1 MIVKYKKDGVWG
13 YIDNI
18 RKVEQ
23 KDIDIYELEKIFDKE
38 PNEKEPPEC
47 YMNGEKLDDKIC
59 LVNKAF
65 TIAVRELPEEGYF
78 RHAEN
83 LLNVDNLDMPTQ
95 IIVMHIEERQREY
108 EEIVLVTNESAY
120 LLNDKG
126 QTIERL
132 N

>member
-1 MIVKYKKDGVWG
+1 MIVKYMKDGVWG

-18 RKVEQ
+18 RQVAN
-23 KDIDIYELEKIFDKE
+23 KDIDVYVLSNEFDKE
-38 PNEKEPPEC
+38 SREKEPPEC
-47 YMNGEKLDDKIC
+47 WVDGKKLADDIC

-65 TIAVRELPEEGYF
+65 TMALDKLPIEGNN

-83 LLNVDNLDMPTQ
+83 LLNTEKIDMPSQ
-95 IIVMHIEERQREY
+95 IVLMYIEDCKEWDA
-108 EEIVLVTNESAY
+108 IVLVTNETVY
-120 LLNDKG
+120 LMNDKG